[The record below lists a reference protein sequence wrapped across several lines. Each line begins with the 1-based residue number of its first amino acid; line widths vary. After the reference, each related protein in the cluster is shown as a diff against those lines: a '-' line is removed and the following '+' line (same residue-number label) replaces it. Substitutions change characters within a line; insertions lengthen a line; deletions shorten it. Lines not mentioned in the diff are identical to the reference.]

1 MTNKIS
7 GYNSSEALAPAQTS
21 SGNSPVADKA
31 QPGTAA
37 PSAPAAPTADQVT
50 LTGSAR
56 TLQKLS
62 AALANAPVVDSA
74 KVATIK
80 QAVQNGSYT
89 VNTGSVADKLL
100 QYDSEL
106 K

>member
-7 GYNSSEALAPAQTS
+7 GYNSSEALTPAQNS
-21 SGNSPVADKA
+21 SGNGPVAEKA
-31 QPGTAA
+31 QPSTPA
-37 PSAPAAPTADQVT
+37 PSAPAAPAADQVT

-74 KVATIK
+74 KVATVK
-80 QAVQNGSYT
+80 QAVQNGTYAI
-89 VNTGSVADKLL
+89 NTGRVADKLL
-100 QYDSEL
+100 QYDGEL

>member
-7 GYNSSEALAPAQTS
+7 GFNSSEALNPAQNS
-21 SGNSPVADKA
+21 SGNSPVAEKA
-31 QPGTAA
+31 PNSSPAASAPTTAA
-37 PSAPAAPTADQVT
+37 ADQVT

-62 AALANAPVVDSA
+62 AALANAPVVNAA

-89 VNTGSVADKLL
+89 INTGSVADKLL
-100 QYDSEL
+100 QHDAEL

>member
-1 MTNKIS
+1 VTNKIS
-7 GYNSSEALAPAQTS
+7 GYNSSEALTPAQNS
-21 SGNSPVADKA
+21 SGNSPVAEKA
-31 QPGTAA
+31 STNTQAA
-37 PSAPAAPTADQVT
+37 NASAAPTADQVT

-74 KVATIK
+74 KVASIK
-80 QAVQNGSYT
+80 QSVQNGTYT
-89 VNTGSVADKLL
+89 VDTGRVADKLL
-100 QYDSEL
+100 QYDGEL

>member
-7 GYNSSEALAPAQTS
+7 GYNSSEALTPAQNP
-21 SGNSPVADKA
+21 SGNAPVADKA
-31 QPGTAA
+31 QPSTPA

-74 KVATIK
+74 KVATVK
-80 QAVQNGSYT
+80 QAVQNGTYA
-89 VNTGSVADKLL
+89 VNTGRVADKLL

>member
-1 MTNKIS
+1 MTNKIT
-7 GYNSSEALAPAQTS
+7 GYNSSEALTPAQNS
-21 SGNSPVADKA
+21 SGNAPVAEKT
-31 QPGTAA
+31 QPSTPAA
-37 PSAPAAPTADQVT
+37 SAPAAPTADQVT
-50 LTGSAR
+50 LTDSAR

-62 AALANAPVVDSA
+62 AAIANAPVVDSA

-89 VNTGSVADKLL
+89 VNTGRVADKLL
-100 QYDSEL
+100 QYDGEL

>member
-7 GYNSSEALAPAQTS
+7 GYNSSEALTPAQNS
-21 SGNSPVADKA
+21 SGNAPVAEKP
-31 QPGTAA
+31 QSSTPAA
-37 PSAPAAPTADQVT
+37 SPPSAPTADQVT
-50 LTGSAR
+50 FTGSAR

-74 KVATIK
+74 KVATVK
-80 QAVQNGSYT
+80 QAVQNGTYT
-89 VNTGSVADKLL
+89 VNTGRVADKLL

>member
-7 GYNSSEALAPAQTS
+7 GYNSSEALSPAQNS
-21 SGNSPVADKA
+21 SGNGAIADKA
-31 QPGTAA
+31 GQSTPAS
-37 PSAPAAPTADQVT
+37 SAPAAPTADQVT

-62 AALANAPVVDSA
+62 AALANAPVVDAA

-80 QAVQNGSYT
+80 QAVQNGSYS
-89 VNTGSVADKLL
+89 VDTGRVADKLL
-100 QYDSEL
+100 QYDSSL

>member
-1 MTNKIS
+1 VTNKIS
-7 GYNSSEALAPAQTS
+7 GYNSSEALSPAQNSSGSAPVAEKPQSSAPA
-21 SGNSPVADKA
+21 A
-31 QPGTAA
+31 
-37 PSAPAAPTADQVT
+37 SAPAAPTADQVT
-50 LTGSAR
+50 FTGSAR

-80 QAVQNGSYT
+80 QAVQNGTYA
-89 VNTGSVADKLL
+89 VNTGRVADKLL
-100 QYDSEL
+100 QHEREL